1 MISFVA
7 IIFLFL
13 ISLKDNNLDM
23 LSYTSNIPFLIS
35 TSIILLLKNKKF
47 DDVISKVLSQIGIN
61 SYGIYIYIYIFH
73 QLFINIIYKLLK
85 FDFIRIYPLI
95 GFCIYLIF
103 IFILL
108 YFTTC
113 ILRKIKLISKYVI

>member
-61 SYGIYIYIYIFH
+61 SYGIYIYIFH

>member
-1 MISFVA
+1 MV
-7 IIFLFL
+7 
-13 ISLKDNNLDM
+13 
-23 LSYTSNIPFLIS
+23 Y
-35 TSIILLLKNKKF
+35 
-47 DDVISKVLSQIGIN
+47 
-61 SYGIYIYIYIFH
+61 IYIYIYIFH

-103 IFILL
+103 VFILL

>member
-1 MISFVA
+1 MISFIA

-13 ISLKDNNLDM
+13 KSLKDNNLDM

-35 TSIILLLKNKKF
+35 TSIILFLKNKKF
-47 DDVISKVLSQIGIN
+47 GDAISKVLSQIGIN
-61 SYGIYIYIYIFH
+61 SYGIYIFH

-85 FDFIRIYPLI
+85 FDFIRLYPLI

-103 IFILL
+103 ILGDCMNRRMYQVKYAY
-108 YFTTC
+108 YFTPESN
-113 ILRKIKLISKYVI
+113 II